1 MNNGNNE
8 EHTLISP
15 SSAKKLLGCAAALLC
30 EADIPNI
37 SGERAV
43 VGTGTHTLSEFSLN
57 KYLAKDPIK
66 LEHYAGYYLDENG
79 HGPMHTTGHHKN
91 EVKITDEMVGFA
103 NKYISWAIPIIDSA
117 EYVEIEMRVDLT
129 QALHPGYLLN
139 GKPLKT
145 KGTADIVA
153 VVPRTDGS
161 FMLLVGDLKT
171 GRHKVDA
178 KENWQLMLY
187 AIGVLRKLS
196 RRYNIT
202 LIRLA
207 IFQPLAGGASEYDM
221 APEALALFAKH
232 AARRSVMALD
242 VYAKGKKELKA
253 LDFTPSA
260 SACQWC
266 RFAEKCSA
274 KAKAA
279 VNPLVQRSSES
290 AKSSLWTAALK
301 KIQDLVNQADHMDV
315 WDHINPGD
323 ILSLIPNDISGYDAA
338 DKLAE
343 NHELTP
349 EQLKAEWDK
358 LPELRQ
364 HIATIE
370 KAMMSALMSG
380 VKVDGLK
387 LVEGKLGNRA
397 WSDAEKAKA
406 ELEKAGVERDLM
418 YKETFISPTDAE
430 KVFKGPVYESLL
442 PLITRKPGAP
452 SIAEADDK
460 RPGYKVVSDE
470 DLA

>member
-8 EHTLISP
+8 EHALLSP
-15 SSAKKLLGCAAALLC
+15 SSAKKYLGCAAALLC

-37 SGERAV
+37 SGERALF
-43 VGTGTHTLSEFSLN
+43 GTCVHTLSEFALN
-57 KYLAKDPIK
+57 KYKEKDPVK
-66 LEHYAGYYLDENG
+66 LEHYAGYYLDGNG
-79 HGPMHTTGHHKN
+79 HGPMHTTGYHKN
-91 EVKITDEMVGFA
+91 EVKITDEMVSFA
-103 NKYISWAIPIIDSA
+103 QKYVEWAIPIIDSSV
-117 EYVEIEMRVDLT
+117 YSEIEMRVNLT
-129 QALHPGYLLN
+129 PALHPGYRLSDLN
-139 GKPLKT
+139 NSDKGLVQT
-145 KGTADIVA
+145 FGTADIVA
-153 VVPRTDGS
+153 VIPRTDGS
-161 FMLLVGDLKT
+161 FILLVGDLKT

-187 AIGVLRKLS
+187 AIGVMRKLA

-207 IFQPLAGGASEYDM
+207 IFQPLAGGASEHDM
-221 APEALALFAKH
+221 DPETLALFAKH

-242 VYAKGKKELKA
+242 VYAKGKKALKP

-279 VNPLVQRSSES
+279 VNPLVSSD
-290 AKSSLWTAALK
+290 
-301 KIQDLVNQADHMDV
+301 DLADET
-315 WDHINPGD
+315 
-323 ILSLIPNDISGYDAA
+323 
-338 DKLAE
+338 E

-358 LPELRQ
+358 LPALRQ

-370 KAMMSALMSG
+370 KAMMAALMSG
-380 VKVDGLK
+380 VKVTGLK
-387 LVEGKLGNRA
+387 LVAGKPGNRA
-397 WSDAEKAKA
+397 WVDAEKVKA
-406 ELEKAGVERDLM
+406 ELEAAGIARDAM

-430 KVFKGPVYESLL
+430 KVLEKATYESLL

-452 SIAEADDK
+452 SIAEVDDK
-460 RPGYKVVSDE
+460 RPEYTAISDD

>member
-8 EHTLISP
+8 EHALISP
-15 SSAKKLLGCAAALLC
+15 SSAKKYLGCAAALLC
-30 EADIPNI
+30 ESDIPNT

-43 VGTGTHTLSEFSLN
+43 IGTGAHTLSEFALN
-57 KYLAKDPIK
+57 KYKEKDPVK

-79 HGPMHTTGHHKN
+79 HGPMYTTGFHKN

-103 NKYISWAIPIIDSA
+103 QKYIDWAIPIIDSA
-117 EYVEIEMRVDLT
+117 DYSEIEMRVNLT
-129 QALHPGYLLN
+129 PALHPGYELN
-139 GKPLKT
+139 GKVIT
-145 KGTADIVA
+145 TFGTADIVA
-153 VVPRTDGS
+153 VIPRTDGS

-187 AIGVLRKLS
+187 AIGVMRKLA

-202 LIRLA
+202 LVRLA
-207 IFQPLAGGASEYDM
+207 IFQPLAGGASEHDM
-221 APEALALFAKH
+221 EPEALVLFAKH

-242 VYAKGKKELKA
+242 VYAKGKKALKP

-279 VNPLVQRSSES
+279 VNPLGSSD
-290 AKSSLWTAALK
+290 
-301 KIQDLVNQADHMDV
+301 DLADETED
-315 WDHINPGD
+315 
-323 ILSLIPNDISGYDAA
+323 
-338 DKLAE
+338 
-343 NHELTP
+343 HELTP

-358 LPELRQ
+358 LPALRQ

-380 VKVDGLK
+380 VKVTGLK
-387 LVEGKLGNRA
+387 LVAGKPGNRA
-397 WSDAEKAKA
+397 WIDSEKAKE
-406 ELEKAGVERDLM
+406 ELRAKGIERALM

-430 KVFKGPVYESLL
+430 KVLEKATYESLL

-452 SIAEADDK
+452 SIADADDK
-460 RPGYKVVSDE
+460 RPEYTAVSDD

>member
-8 EHTLISP
+8 EHALLSP
-15 SSAKKLLGCAAALLC
+15 SSAKKYLGCAAALLC
-30 EADIPNI
+30 EADIPNT

-43 VGTGTHTLSEFSLN
+43 IGTGAHTLSEFALN
-57 KYLAKDPIK
+57 KYKEKDPIK

-79 HGPMHTTGHHKN
+79 HGPMHTTGFHKN
-91 EVKITDEMVGFA
+91 EVKITDEMVSFA
-103 NKYISWAIPIIDSA
+103 QKYVEWAIPIIDSA
-117 EYVEIEMRVDLT
+117 DYSEIEMRVNLT
-129 QALHPGYLLN
+129 PALHPGYELN
-139 GKPLKT
+139 NKAINT
-145 KGTADIVA
+145 FGTADIVA

-187 AIGVLRKLS
+187 AIGVLRKLA

-207 IFQPLAGGASEYDM
+207 IFQPLAGGASEHDM
-221 APEALALFAKH
+221 EPEALALFAKH

-242 VYAKGKKELKA
+242 VYAKGKKALKP

-279 VNPLVQRSSES
+279 VNPLVSSD
-290 AKSSLWTAALK
+290 
-301 KIQDLVNQADHMDV
+301 DLADE
-315 WDHINPGD
+315 
-323 ILSLIPNDISGYDAA
+323 
-338 DKLAE
+338 KE

-358 LPELRQ
+358 LPTLRQ

-380 VKVDGLK
+380 VKVNGLK
-387 LVEGKLGNRA
+387 LVAGKPGNRA
-397 WSDAEKAKA
+397 WTNEAEVWAHVDETCLDRNLVTEVK
-406 ELEKAGVERDLM
+406 LM
-418 YKETFISPTDAE
+418 SPTQFE
-430 KVFKGPVYESLL
+430 KVVGAETLNAEFAKF
-442 PLITRKPGAP
+442 IQRKPGAP
-452 SIAEADDK
+452 SIAAADDK
-460 RPGYKVVSDE
+460 RPEYTAVSTD

>member
-8 EHTLISP
+8 EHALLSP
-15 SSAKKLLGCAAALLC
+15 SSAKKYLGCAAALLC
-30 EADIPNI
+30 ESDTPNT
-37 SGERAV
+37 SGERALF
-43 VGTGTHTLSEFSLN
+43 GTCVHTLGEFALN
-57 KYLAKDPIK
+57 KYKEKDPVK

-79 HGPMHTTGHHKN
+79 HGPMHTTGYNQN

-103 NKYISWAIPIIDSA
+103 QKYVDWAIPIIDSA
-117 EYVEIEMRVDLT
+117 EYSEIEYCTDLSNI
-129 QALHPGYLLN
+129 LHPGYVLE
-139 GKPLKT
+139 GKPVKT
-145 KGTADIVA
+145 WGTTDIFA
-153 VVPRTDGS
+153 VIPRTDES

-178 KENWQLMLY
+178 KENWQLMKY
-187 AIGVLRKLS
+187 AIGVMRKLA

-207 IFQPLAGGASEYDM
+207 IFQPLAGGASEHDM
-221 APEALALFAKH
+221 EPEALALFAKH

-242 VYAKGKKELKA
+242 VYAKGKKALKA
-253 LDFTPSA
+253 MDFTPSA

-279 VNPLVQRSSES
+279 VNTLVSD
-290 AKSSLWTAALK
+290 T
-301 KIQDLVNQADHMDV
+301 DLSDET
-315 WDHINPGD
+315 
-323 ILSLIPNDISGYDAA
+323 
-338 DKLAE
+338 E

-358 LPELRQ
+358 LPALRQ

-380 VKVDGLK
+380 VKVNGLK
-387 LVEGKLGNRA
+387 LVAGKPGNRA
-397 WSDAEKAKA
+397 WAPKFEDDLYTLCDSV
-406 ELEKAGVERDLM
+406 GVDPSIM
-418 YKETFISPTDAE
+418 FKTSVISPTEAE
-430 KVFKGPVYESLL
+430 KVLNADAYKGLAAY
-442 PLITRKPGAP
+442 ITRKPGAP

-460 RPGYKVVSDE
+460 RPEYKAVTDN

>member
-8 EHTLISP
+8 EHALLSP
-15 SSAKKLLGCAAALLC
+15 SSAKKYLGCAAALLC
-30 EADIPNI
+30 ESDIPNT

-43 VGTGTHTLSEFSLN
+43 IGTGAHTLSELALN
-57 KYLAKDPIK
+57 KYKEKDPIK

-79 HGPMHTTGHHKN
+79 HGPMYKTGYYSN
-91 EVKITDEMVGFA
+91 EVKITDEMVSFA
-103 NKYISWAIPIIDSA
+103 QKYIEWAIPIIDSA
-117 EYVEIEMRVDLT
+117 DYSELEMRVNLT
-129 QALHPGYLLN
+129 PALHPGYELDR
-139 GKPLKT
+139 KPVNT
-145 KGTADIVA
+145 FGTADIVA

-187 AIGVLRKLS
+187 AIGVLRKLA

-207 IFQPLAGGASEYDM
+207 IFQPLAGGASEHDM
-221 APEALALFAKH
+221 EPEALALFAKH

-242 VYAKGKKELKA
+242 VYAKGKKALKP

-279 VNPLVQRSSES
+279 VNPLVSD
-290 AKSSLWTAALK
+290 T
-301 KIQDLVNQADHMDV
+301 DLADET
-315 WDHINPGD
+315 
-323 ILSLIPNDISGYDAA
+323 
-338 DKLAE
+338 E

-358 LPELRQ
+358 LPALRQ

-380 VKVDGLK
+380 VKVEGLK
-387 LVEGKLGNRA
+387 LVAGKPGNRA
-397 WSDAEKAKA
+397 WTNEAEVWAHVDETCLDRNLVTETKLMSPTQFEKAVGA
-406 ELEKAGVERDLM
+406 ETLNTEFAKFV
-418 YKETFISPTDAE
+418 
-430 KVFKGPVYESLL
+430 
-442 PLITRKPGAP
+442 TRKPGAP

-460 RPGYKVVSDE
+460 RPEYTAVSTD